1 MLFLS
6 LSLFAVICRESS
18 LEPLK
23 PNSLNSPARAENGPK
38 ILRECGCWINDT
50 KVARQDGTDVCPARG
65 KQYSKVLAGPANPRV
80 QDVGPPT

>member
-23 PNSLNSPARAENGPK
+23 PNSLNSPARAENGRSGNPK
-38 ILRECGCWINDT
+38 DF
-50 KVARQDGTDVCPARG
+50 
-65 KQYSKVLAGPANPRV
+65 AGVRLLD
-80 QDVGPPT
+80 Q